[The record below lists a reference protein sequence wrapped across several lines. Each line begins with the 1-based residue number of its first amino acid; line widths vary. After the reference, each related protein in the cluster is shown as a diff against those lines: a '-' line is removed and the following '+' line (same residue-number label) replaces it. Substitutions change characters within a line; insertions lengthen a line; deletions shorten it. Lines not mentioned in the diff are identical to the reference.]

1 MAENLDIYE
10 SCRQLRKTN
19 RPDVLDDL
27 LEIEFIHVPTKKL
40 LKRARFFVTA
50 DEPTSQWIRKHPTFS
65 RGCWPLGLMNL
76 HQWFWKLKFI
86 EVDRHLEIEG
96 GSFDPKVGKSIG
108 VRIAG
113 LKSGV
118 EAVEVEQGLRERG
131 RAMPVDSSSQRISLN
146 VACVKRCRS
155 V

>member
-50 DEPTSQWIRKHPTFS
+50 DEPTSQRTNRLHSGSASI
-65 RGCWPLGLMNL
+65 PL
-76 HQWFWKLKFI
+76 
-86 EVDRHLEIEG
+86 
-96 GSFDPKVGKSIG
+96 S
-108 VRIAG
+108 
-113 LKSGV
+113 
-118 EAVEVEQGLRERG
+118 VEVAG
-131 RAMPVDSSSQRISLN
+131 R
-146 VACVKRCRS
+146 
-155 V
+155 